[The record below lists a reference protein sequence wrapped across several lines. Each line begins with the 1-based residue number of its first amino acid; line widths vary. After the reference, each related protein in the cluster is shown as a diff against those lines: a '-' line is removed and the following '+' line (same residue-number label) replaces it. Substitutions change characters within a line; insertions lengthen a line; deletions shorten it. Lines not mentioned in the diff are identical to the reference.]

1 MNTTQDGF
9 PIDLLPKK
17 AQNFALQVALA
28 FRVPP
33 ELPAVSSL
41 AAGSA
46 ALGKGLEIQSTP
58 DELMCGNLYFLGA
71 ARSGDGK
78 TRTIKQC
85 AASIIE
91 YQKNAI
97 ELWEED
103 TRPNALAERKVLEA
117 EVKKLQGAL
126 SAKKQSLVVD
136 RAAVKEQLKE
146 KLRRLRELENEL
158 RSPQYIVEDCSVE
171 SLAPALAAN
180 NEEIF
185 SLSADAGKVL
195 LNLQGRY
202 NKEGAID
209 DNFYLKSFSADH
221 HIVNRNS
228 HCPIILYHPTMSLLW
243 LTQPDLL
250 YGLYQ
255 KERLL
260 VGGFL
265 ARCLPFDSKIVP
277 TEIPPNPRKMDPTAK
292 AEYDDRIREL
302 MNAYLR
308 LNTALR
314 IPPNPAAL
322 EVIRCYHNTLI
333 AERLGRLADINS
345 IVARWHELALRVS
358 IVLHAFGFG
367 GEAHKNPIAKDTAE
381 GAVSIIDWFS
391 REELR
396 LLQPARE
403 DHKEERL
410 NRLIR
415 IIQSRYN
422 GVAAIRDLER
432 RNGFER
438 NEIEQLVKDFPGRI
452 VIELIKN
459 PQGGRA
465 SEVVRIP

>member
-1 MNTTQDGF
+1 MNTPSDGF
-9 PIDLLPKK
+9 PVEKLPEKV
-17 AQNFALQVALA
+17 QSFALQVALA

-46 ALGKGLEIQSTP
+46 ALGKGLEIASTP
-58 DELMCGNLYFLGA
+58 DELMRGNLYFLGA
-71 ARSGDGK
+71 AKSGGGK
-78 TRTIKQC
+78 TRTIKQ
-85 AASIIE
+85 AAGSIVDF
-91 YQKNAI
+91 QKNAI
-97 ELWEED
+97 GLWEQD
-103 TRPNALAERKVLEA
+103 IRPNALAERRVLEA
-117 EVKKLQGAL
+117 EMKKLQGAL
-126 SAKKQSLVVD
+126 SAKKQSLAVD
-136 RAAVKEQLKE
+136 RKAIKEQLKE
-146 KLRRLRELENEL
+146 KLRRLHELENEL
-158 RSPQYIVEDCSVE
+158 RSPQYIVEDCTVE

-228 HCPIILYHPTMSLLW
+228 HSPIILNEPTMSLLW

-277 TEIPPNPRKMDPTAK
+277 TEIPAYPCKIDPTVK
-292 AEYDDRIREL
+292 REYHDQIKEL

-314 IPPNPAAL
+314 IPPSPDAL
-322 EVIRCYHNTLI
+322 EVIRCYHNNLI
-333 AERLGRLADINS
+333 RERLGQLADINS

-358 IVLHAFGFG
+358 IVLHAFSFG
-367 GEAHKNPIAKDTAE
+367 REAHKSPIAKETAQD
-381 GAVSIIDWFS
+381 AVSIIDWFS

-403 DHKEERL
+403 DKKEDRL
-410 NRLIR
+410 NHLIR

-422 GVAAIRDLER
+422 GVAPIRDLGL
-432 RNGFER
+432 RNGFEQ
-438 NEIEQLVKDFPGRI
+438 NEIEQLAKDFPARI
-452 VIELIKN
+452 QIETIKN
-459 PQGGRA
+459 PQGGRP
-465 SEVVRIP
+465 SEVVRII